1 MGTTQIHT
9 PLGRMGPGYTP
20 HKGEWGQGAEIPQTL
35 VLSTC
40 IWEATA
46 LVLDRL
52 RAVCGSGAGGGKG
65 GVGGGGF
72 TEEDGLGLCV
82 Q

>member
-1 MGTTQIHT
+1 MWIHT

-20 HKGEWGQGAEIPQTL
+20 HRGERGQGAEIPQTL
-35 VLSTC
+35 VLLTC

-46 LVLDRL
+46 LVLARV
-52 RAVCGSGAGGGKG
+52 RAVCGSGAGGGRG
-65 GVGGGGF
+65 GVGEGAASQRSM
-72 TEEDGLGLCV
+72 DLASV